1 MLKFM
6 HKILLYLDIRGW
18 PYFHHSLSTSQGNE
32 DIIVP
37 TEESNIISVQSAY
50 EHLSNIYGL
59 SKEKNDSSIDNFQES
74 VFSSSVLYNSLH
86 KDFKEEFSESNQ
98 VLLILYVHF
107 VINCNL
113 NLKDHIY
120 FFKYF

>member
-6 HKILLYLDIRGW
+6 PKILLYLEIRGW
-18 PYFHHSLSTSQGNE
+18 PYFHHSLSTSEGNE

-37 TEESNIISVQSAY
+37 TEESNIICVESAY

-59 SKEKNDSSIDNFQES
+59 SKEKNDSSVDSFQES

-86 KDFKEEFSESNQ
+86 KDFKQEFSEGTQ

-107 VINCNL
+107 ITNYNL
-113 NLKDHIY
+113 YLKNHIT
-120 FFKYF
+120 FLF